1 MVKEKVHS
9 KKDTGRGK
17 VNRFYYFKPAPI
29 RFQLNDIILV
39 KIMEKLT
46 VEDIEIKGR
55 KIIVRVD
62 FNVPIE
68 HGKVVSDIRI
78 KASLPT
84 IEYIIGQGG
93 KLILMSHLGR
103 PKGIRMP
110 EMSLRPCVN
119 VLEILLGKEV
129 SFVDDC
135 IGDAVLAAVGRLKEG
150 DVILLE
156 NLRYYKEETE
166 NDKGFAE
173 KLAAL
178 GDVYV
183 NDAFGTAHR
192 AHASTE
198 GITHYIEQCVAG
210 FLLKKELNYL
220 GKVIEKA
227 EKPFVTIIGGAK
239 ISDKMSVISNM
250 LPKVETLIIGGGMA
264 FTFFKALGNEI
275 GNSIC
280 EPDKIEKAKDI
291 LKKAGDKIQLPVDCV
306 ISDYMDFNERKIGQ
320 LKEVDVGQ
328 IPKGWIGLDI
338 GKKTIK
344 KFGSI
349 IEDAKTIVW
358 NGPMGLFEINETA
371 TGTYAIAN
379 ALAKATQNGAIT
391 VIGGGDSASA
401 VNKAGVSDKVS
412 HISTGGGAS
421 LEFLEGK
428 VLPGVA
434 ALSDK

>member
-1 MVKEKVHS
+1 M
-9 KKDTGRGK
+9 D
-17 VNRFYYFKPAPI
+17 
-29 RFQLNDIILV
+29 
-39 KIMEKLT
+39 KLT
-46 VEDIEIKGR
+46 IEDIEIKGR
-55 KIIVRVD
+55 KILVRVD
-62 FNVPIE
+62 YNVPIE
-68 HGKVVSDIRI
+68 KGKVVSDVRI

-84 IEYIIGQGG
+84 LEYIIGQGG
-93 KLILMSHLGR
+93 KLIIMSHLGR
-103 PKGIRMP
+103 PKGVRKP
-110 EMSLRPCVN
+110 EMSLRPCAH
-119 VLEILLGKEV
+119 VLSKLLGKEV
-129 SFVDDC
+129 SFIDDC
-135 IGDAVLAAVGRLKEG
+135 IGESVLAAVGKLKEG
-150 DVILLE
+150 DILLLE

-183 NDAFGTAHR
+183 NDAFGSAHR

-198 GITHYIEQCVAG
+198 GITHFIEECAAG
-210 FLLKKELNYL
+210 FLLKKEIDYL
-220 GKVIEKA
+220 GGVVENA

-239 ISDKMSVISNM
+239 ISDKISVISNM
-250 LPKVETLIIGGGMA
+250 LEKVDKLIIGGGMA

-280 EPDKIEKAKDI
+280 EPDKVELAKDI
-291 LKKAGDKIQLPVDCV
+291 LKKWSNKIQLPVDCV

-320 LKEVDVGQ
+320 LKEVNVGQ

-338 GKKTIK
+338 GEKTIE

-349 IEDAKTIVW
+349 IENAKTIVW
-358 NGPMGLFEINETA
+358 NGPMGVFEINATA
-371 TGTYAIAN
+371 KGTYAIAN
-379 ALAKATQNGAIT
+379 TLAKATKNGAIT

-401 VNKAGVSDKVS
+401 VTKAGVSDKVS

-428 VLPGVA
+428 ILPGVA